1 MLIKTCQILPWK
13 KIYVAGCQSIKSDQT
28 NFGTRPKSGKNKLS
42 DFAIDCKRKI
52 KKFIETNVLIAD
64 VKSAG
69 LYENSPGFD
78 WNWYFIDISNINKQ

>member
-1 MLIKTCQILPWK
+1 MPNTPME

-52 KKFIETNVLIAD
+52 KKFIETNVLIAE

-69 LYENSPGFD
+69 LYENSLGL
-78 WNWYFIDISNINKQ
+78 IEIGISLIYLILINNNSI